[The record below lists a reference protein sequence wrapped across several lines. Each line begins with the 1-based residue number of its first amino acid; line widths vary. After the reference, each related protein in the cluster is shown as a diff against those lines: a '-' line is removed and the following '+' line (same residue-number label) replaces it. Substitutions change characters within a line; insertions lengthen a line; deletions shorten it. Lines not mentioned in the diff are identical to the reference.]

1 MSSLASATLQCRCRS
16 GPSAALA
23 VPQCGTGRA
32 VHRDWHRRPLYL
44 RTASGIVT
52 EKRRAQALGPGRDH
66 YEPPVSVSFWQSR
79 SWRPAARSAGES
91 VALHC
96 QWQWLSA
103 ADLVRLGV
111 TVTVTVGPA
120 GGPAAATV
128 LAGPGT
134 DSEFLDAGATDCQLE
149 LQEHIYVISTGYTLN
164 KILIIYIYLVYPT
177 PTFCLQKWVEPVGWC
192 SKSGA
197 GPAAQK
203 QPTMVDI
210 GGGLPCLQ
218 RNFFLTGTRP

>member
-1 MSSLASATLQCRCRS
+1 M
-16 GPSAALA
+16 
-23 VPQCGTGRA
+23 
-32 VHRDWHRRPLYL
+32 
-44 RTASGIVT
+44 T
-52 EKRRAQALGPGRDH
+52 EKRRAPALGPGRDH

-177 PTFCLQKWVEPVGWC
+177 PTFCLRKWVELVGWC
-192 SKSGA
+192 RIE
-197 GPAAQK
+197 
-203 QPTMVDI
+203 VW
-210 GGGLPCLQ
+210 
-218 RNFFLTGTRP
+218 RWTRPRRARHSGRPRRSGPGCTQDGLYAPVACAFK